1 MVVRALRARG
11 TFLQDCSSRWVG
23 EGNLLQIESPSEIF
37 RIKEVCETSGPVDN
51 EVSRVHEADVHVFS
65 DSIVCVGG
73 PAMNMSEI
81 KFTERWTEHLGYYKN
96 SARRVDGKQIHFIN
110 C

>member
-11 TFLQDCSSRWVG
+11 TFLQECSSRLVG
-23 EGNLLQIESPSEIF
+23 EGSLLLIESPSEIF

-51 EVSRVHEADVHVFS
+51 ELSKVHEADVHVFS
-65 DSIVCVGG
+65 DSIPCLGG

-81 KFTERWTEHLGYYKN
+81 KFTERWTFQLQLLFTRN
-96 SARRVDGKQIHFIN
+96 
-110 C
+110 